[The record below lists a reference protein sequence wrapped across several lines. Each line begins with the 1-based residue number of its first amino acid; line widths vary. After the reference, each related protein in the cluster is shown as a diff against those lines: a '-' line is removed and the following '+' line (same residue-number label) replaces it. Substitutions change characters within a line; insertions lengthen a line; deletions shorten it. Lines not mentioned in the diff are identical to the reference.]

1 MLNKITLNIALGL
14 CIIFCF
20 NACVKDVDF
29 DQAEDLTISP
39 ALEVSVIHFE
49 EPANTFVDDN
59 GMELETVIDSVG
71 IEIFNDEFV
80 IDNLVKADFS
90 FIATNTI
97 NRTYQSQ
104 IDFYNDL
111 YELQHTFSFGVGA
124 STNGQDV
131 VVEYVEVFEGQDLEA
146 LKATTNLVLTLTLMP
161 SNDGSL
167 LDENSAGNL
176 KLRSKASFYFDINTS
191 E

>member
-1 MLNKITLNIALGL
+1 MLNKITLKIAFVL

-80 IDNLVKADFS
+80 MDNLVKADFS
-90 FIATNTI
+90 FLTTNTI
-97 NRTYQSQ
+97 NRAFQSQ

-124 STNGQDV
+124 STNNQEV
-131 VVEYVEVFEGQDLEA
+131 VVEYVEVFEGQDLDA

-161 SNDGSL
+161 SSDGSV
-167 LDENSAGNL
+167 LDENSSGNL
-176 KLRSKASFYFDINTS
+176 KLHSKASFYFDINTS